1 MSLWKICHLYLLRY
15 LDLIS
20 RLYCSRL
27 YCSRLRFSISSRQDG
42 LHSDVAR
49 SLHTNSKAKSLSKEE
64 IIFFDIIIEAISKDP
79 GSRSEL
85 RLYLLY
91 LSFEYIV
98 SGSELSAF
106 CICEELSLHEEG
118 DSFDGDSIEYI
129 SIDDISCGSISYLT
143 EIFHLSCRVFV
154 DVDTVKADTG
164 IWRDISDETS
174 EEIKCLE
181 RKILKYFLSEMVG
194 EILECFG
201 STSFCSISHT
211 REYCCLVF
219 HHRFQTGTKEFL
231 IWFLHAVGYRFTDID
246 NGVF

>member
-15 LDLIS
+15 LDLI
-20 RLYCSRL
+20 SRL

-143 EIFHLSCRVFV
+143 EIFHL
-154 DVDTVKADTG
+154 
-164 IWRDISDETS
+164 
-174 EEIKCLE
+174 CLAE
-181 RKILKYFLSEMVG
+181 YLLMSTLSKQIQVSG
-194 EILECFG
+194 EI
-201 STSFCSISHT
+201 SQMK
-211 REYCCLVF
+211 RA
-219 HHRFQTGTKEFL
+219 R
-231 IWFLHAVGYRFTDID
+231 R
-246 NGVF
+246 

>member
-1 MSLWKICHLYLLRY
+1 MSLWEICYLYSY
-15 LDLIS
+15 
-20 RLYCSRL
+20 
-27 YCSRLRFSISSRQDG
+27 
-42 LHSDVAR
+42 AR
-49 SLHTNSKAKSLSKEE
+49 SRSRSRSRKREDLFNRHIPCRLHTNSKAKSLSEEE

-79 GSRSEL
+79 RSRSEL
-85 RLYLLY
+85 RPYLLY

-143 EIFHLSCRVFV
+143 EIFHLFCRVFV

-174 EEIKCLE
+174 EEMKYLE
-181 RKILKYFLSEMVG
+181 RKILKYLLSEMVG